1 MKNEPAITVGSV
13 SAAVAA
19 VLALLVAF
27 GVPLDDAQ
35 QKAILGVVAAAGPIV
50 AALITRRFVSPASRG
65 RHAAQYTTEDD
76 A

>member
-19 VLALLVAF
+19 ILALLVAF

-50 AALITRRFVSPASRG
+50 AALITRNFVSPATKNTHR
-65 RHAAQYTTEDD
+65 AD
-76 A
+76 